1 VAPFEFRVV
10 PFDYSVAKMRS
21 AAYREAIADNGS
33 GQASVA
39 ESSVM
44 LPPEKGSRRAQ
55 ISYLYRWF

>member
-1 VAPFEFRVV
+1 MQS
-10 PFDYSVAKMRS
+10 D
-21 AAYREAIADNGS
+21 AYREAIADNGS